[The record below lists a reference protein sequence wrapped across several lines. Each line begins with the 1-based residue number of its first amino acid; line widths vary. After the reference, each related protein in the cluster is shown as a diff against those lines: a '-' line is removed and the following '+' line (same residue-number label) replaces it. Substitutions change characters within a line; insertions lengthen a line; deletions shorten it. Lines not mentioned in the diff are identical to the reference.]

1 MPNKNLTVCFSGHR
15 TFSRGDDGGRLAEAV
30 EAARADGYRTF
41 VSGMAAGF
49 DLAAAEAVLRLRA
62 SGADVRL
69 VCAVPFAGH
78 INDESVVALADEVH
92 ILAPEYAHGVFYRR
106 NEWMVE
112 RSGRLICWYDAGTG
126 SSSRGSGAS
135 SGTRH
140 TVRAALA
147 SGLEI
152 VNLFRP
158 SQSLF

>member
-1 MPNKNLTVCFSGHR
+1 MPNNSWTICFSGHR
-15 TFSRGDDGGRLAEAV
+15 TFSAGDDDGRLETAV
-30 EAARADGYRTF
+30 RAAASDGYRTF

-49 DLAAAEAVLRLRA
+49 DLAAAECVLRLRA

-78 INDESVVALADEVH
+78 SNDEDVLAAADEVH
-92 ILAPEYAHGVFYRR
+92 ILAPRYSHGVFYRR
-106 NEWMVE
+106 NEWMVA
-112 RSGRLICWYDAGTG
+112 RAGRLVCWYDA
-126 SSSRGSGAS
+126 SSSGSS

-147 SGLEI
+147 GGLEI

-158 SQSLF
+158 PASLF